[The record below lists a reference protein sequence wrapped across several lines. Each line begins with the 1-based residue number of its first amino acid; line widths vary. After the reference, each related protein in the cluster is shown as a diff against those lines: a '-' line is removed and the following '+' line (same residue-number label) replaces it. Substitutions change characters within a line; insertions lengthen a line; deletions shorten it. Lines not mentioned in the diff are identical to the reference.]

1 MSKRLI
7 LVPWPIHPQPVPEGT
22 IMKFSLHKLLPVL
35 ATAAIVSAFAV
46 SAHAQGS
53 RSEDML
59 RHFQMSMIDANK
71 DGFVGKKE
79 FVDTMSRMWDMQMSD
94 MAKAGGG
101 DAMKA
106 APQMKDKMT
115 IEQYREFAKMFGL
128 DIGG

>member
-1 MSKRLI
+1 
-7 LVPWPIHPQPVPEGT
+7 
-22 IMKFSLHKLLPVL
+22 MKFPLHKLLPVL
-35 ATAAIVSAFAV
+35 ATAAIASAFAV
-46 SAHAQGS
+46 PAHAQGS

-71 DGFVGKKE
+71 DGFVSKKE

-94 MAKAGGG
+94 MSKAGGG

-106 APQMKDKMT
+106 APKMKDRMT

-128 DIGG
+128 DIGS